1 MALVISVLVLGLGVA
16 LVWGPER
23 SVGSVET
30 SEIGLVVLAIGVIA
44 LLAALVAARRSSSE
58 RALKED
64 RGLRPEGR
72 GWPQAASVD
81 LEEAPDDEGH
91 PFRPRPPDQPPAP

>member
-1 MALVISVLVLGLGVA
+1 MALVISVLILALGAA

-30 SEIGLVVLAIGVIA
+30 SEIGVVVLAIGVIA
-44 LLAALVAARRSSSE
+44 VLASLFASRRAASE
-58 RALKED
+58 RAL
-64 RGLRPEGR
+64 REGR
-72 GWPQAASVD
+72 GLHPEGQAWPQAATVD

>member
-1 MALVISVLVLGLGVA
+1 MALVISVLVVGLGVA

-44 LLAALVAARRSSSE
+44 LIASLFASRRAASE
-58 RALKED
+58 RALS
-64 RGLRPEGR
+64 EGR
-72 GWPQAASVD
+72 GANLEGLGWPQAARVD

>member
-23 SVGSVET
+23 SVGSIET
-30 SEIGLVVLAIGVIA
+30 SEIGVVVLAIGVIA
-44 LLAALVAARRSSSE
+44 LLASVFASRRAASE
-58 RALKED
+58 RALS
-64 RGLRPEGR
+64 EGR
-72 GWPQAASVD
+72 GANLEGLGWPQAARVD
-81 LEEAPDDEGH
+81 PEEAPDDEGH

>member
-23 SVGSVET
+23 SVGSIET
-30 SEIGLVVLAIGVIA
+30 SEMGVVVLAIGVIA
-44 LLAALVAARRSSSE
+44 LIASLFASRRAASE
-58 RALKED
+58 RAL
-64 RGLRPEGR
+64 REGR
-72 GWPQAASVD
+72 GANLEGLGWPQAARVD

>member
-1 MALVISVLVLGLGVA
+1 MALVISVLVVGLGVA

-23 SVGSVET
+23 SVGSIET
-30 SEIGLVVLAIGVIA
+30 SEIGVVVLAIGVIA
-44 LLAALVAARRSSSE
+44 LLASLFASRRAASE
-58 RALKED
+58 RALS
-64 RGLRPEGR
+64 EGR
-72 GWPQAASVD
+72 GANLEGLGWPQAARVD

>member
-1 MALVISVLVLGLGVA
+1 MALVISVLVVGLGVA

-44 LLAALVAARRSSSE
+44 LIASVFASRRAASE
-58 RALKED
+58 RALS
-64 RGLRPEGR
+64 EGR
-72 GWPQAASVD
+72 GANLEGLGWPQAARVD

>member
-1 MALVISVLVLGLGVA
+1 MALVISVLVVGLGVA

-44 LLAALVAARRSSSE
+44 LLASLFASRRAASE
-58 RALKED
+58 RALS
-64 RGLRPEGR
+64 EGR
-72 GWPQAASVD
+72 GANLEGLGWPQAARVD

>member
-1 MALVISVLVLGLGVA
+1 MALVISVLVVGLGVA

-30 SEIGLVVLAIGVIA
+30 SEISLVVLAIGVIA
-44 LLAALVAARRSSSE
+44 LIASLFASRRAASE
-58 RALKED
+58 RALSQG
-64 RGLRPEGR
+64 RGANLEGL
-72 GWPQAASVD
+72 GWPQAARVD

>member
-1 MALVISVLVLGLGVA
+1 MALVIGVLVLGLGVA

-30 SEIGLVVLAIGVIA
+30 SEIGVVVLAIGVIGV
-44 LLAALVAARRSSSE
+44 LASLFAARRSSSE
-58 RALKED
+58 RALSEGP
-64 RGLRPEGR
+64 GLHPER
-72 GWPQAASVD
+72 RAWPHAATVD
-81 LEEAPDDEGH
+81 VEEAPDDEGH